1 MILSLCLA
9 LGMTRRRLLSEM
21 DSAELSAWFAL
32 FRLEPE
38 PALRADLRA
47 GQIASA
53 LCNAYRASG
62 APAAR
67 PEDFCMHWRNE
78 PAQGVE
84 EMAQRL
90 RALGGGGH

>member
-1 MILSLCLA
+1 MILALCLA

-21 DSAELSAWFAL
+21 DSAELSTWFAL

-53 LCNAYRASG
+53 VCNAFRGSG
-62 APAAR
+62 AASVR
-67 PEDFCMHWRNE
+67 PEEFVLAWRDE
-78 PAQGVE
+78 ADPE
-84 EMAQRL
+84 EMARRI
-90 RALGGGGH
+90 RALAGGPK